1 VYHLIEQ
8 ADGTSIRAHPVGRF
22 NLQVGGRWFMGYEYT
37 SLRGT
42 LVRTLAAAS
51 LLLVNLTWGTVSAQS
66 PTAGAPATP
75 KAYIGLYGSNTIGV
89 LDTATGRI
97 LRTIKVP
104 AGPEAVIVAPDGRRV
119 YVSSEDATQLSVI
132 DTATDKVIKTLDLG
146 RSPEGMALSRDA
158 KTLLV
163 GMFDIGKLDVIDTAT
178 LKVIAQVPVAKPHGV
193 ALSPD
198 GRTAYVGQQDVPDH
212 SAIVVVDIPGRRV
225 TARVPVDQA
234 PRGLTVS
241 PDGKSLYFTKANSA
255 DILVLDTATN
265 RVATTITVGP
275 IPHQIAFTPDHKYAL
290 AVVQATG
297 QLAII
302 DAASHQVVKDVA
314 VGKFPHWVGL
324 TSDGALAY
332 VTNEGDNTVSV
343 VDMAKQQVVAT
354 LLVGDGPRKISLQR
368 GAGAMSEYLPPS
380 TAPAPEGFAARPLQ
394 PAVTGGTQ
402 IRMATFAFGPPTVT
416 VRVGQR
422 VTWINGDPV
431 PHTATAQDLRWNSD
445 QVVPGGSFT
454 MTWTQPGTYEYFCG
468 DHPFMRAKVIVTK

>member
-1 VYHLIEQ
+1 MMRERRIPFFSVRLR
-8 ADGTSIRAHPVGRF
+8 DRA
-22 NLQVGGRWFMGYEYT
+22 GGAA
-37 SLRGT
+37 
-42 LVRTLAAAS
+42 TLAVA
-51 LLLVNLTWGTVSAQS
+51 LLLTGLMWGASIPR
-66 PTAGAPATP
+66 PTAAANTAP
-75 KAYIGLYGSNTIGV
+75 KAYIGLYGNNTIGV
-89 LDTATGRI
+89 LDTATGHI

-104 AGPEAVIVAPDGRRV
+104 AGPEAVIATPDGRRV

-163 GMFDIGKLDVIDTAT
+163 ALFDIGKLDVIDTST
-178 LKVIAQVPVAKPHGV
+178 LKITAQVSVAKPHGV

-212 SAIVVVDIPGRRV
+212 TAIVVVDIPGRRV
-225 TARVPVDQA
+225 AAQLPVDQT

-241 PDGKSLYFTKANSA
+241 PDGKSMYFTEANSA
-255 DILVLDTATN
+255 EIQVLDTATN
-265 RVATTITVGP
+265 KVTAKIAVGP
-275 IPHQIAFTPDHKYAL
+275 IPHQIAFTPDHKHAL

-314 VGKFPHWVGL
+314 VGKFPHWVGI

-343 VDMAKQQVVAT
+343 VDLAKQQVVAT
-354 LLVGDGPRKISLQR
+354 ILVGDGPRKISLQR
-368 GAGAMSEYLPPS
+368 GPGAMSEYLPPS
-380 TAPAPEGFAARPLQ
+380 TTPAAQGFAARAPQ
-394 PAVTGGTQ
+394 PVVTRPGDTQ
-402 IRMATFAFGPPTVT
+402 IRMATFAFGPSTAT

-422 VTWINGDPV
+422 VTWIDGDPV
-431 PHTATAQDLRWNSD
+431 PHTATAKDLRWTSG

-454 MTWTQPGTYEYFCG
+454 MTMTKPGTYEYFCAN
-468 DHPFMRAKVIVTK
+468 HPFMAAKIIVTK

>member
-1 VYHLIEQ
+1 MMMRERRILFFSVLLRR
-8 ADGTSIRAHPVGRF
+8 RA
-22 NLQVGGRWFMGYEYT
+22 GGA
-37 SLRGT
+37 
-42 LVRTLAAAS
+42 RTLAVA
-51 LLLVNLTWGTVSAQS
+51 LLLTGLMWGTVPAPG
-66 PTAGAPATP
+66 PTAAATAAP
-75 KAYIGLYGSNTIGV
+75 KAYIGLYGNNTIGV
-89 LDTATGRI
+89 LDTATGHV

-104 AGPEAVIVAPDGRRV
+104 AGPEAVIATPDGRRV
-119 YVSSEDATQLSVI
+119 FVSSEDATQLSVI

-146 RSPEGMALSRDA
+146 KSPEGMALSRDA

-163 GMFDIGKLDVIDTAT
+163 ALFDIGKLDVIDTST
-178 LKVIAQVPVAKPHGV
+178 LKITAQVSVAKPHGV

-212 SAIVVVDIPGRRV
+212 TAVVVVDIPGRRV
-225 TARVPVDQA
+225 SARLPLDQA

-241 PDGKSLYFTKANSA
+241 PDGKSMYFTEANSA
-255 DILVLDTATN
+255 DIQVLDTATN
-265 RVATTITVGP
+265 KVTAKIAVGP

-314 VGKFPHWVGL
+314 VGKFPHWVGV

-354 LLVGDGPRKISLQR
+354 ILVGDGPRKISLQR
-368 GAGAMSEYLPPS
+368 GPGAMSEYLPPS
-380 TAPAPEGFAARPLQ
+380 TTPTPQGFAARAPQ
-394 PAVTGGTQ
+394 PTMARAGDTQ
-402 IRMATFAFGPPTVT
+402 IRMATFVFGPSTVT

-422 VTWINGDPV
+422 VTWIDGDPV
-431 PHTATAQDLRWNSD
+431 PHTATAKDLRWNSG

-454 MTWTQPGTYEYFCG
+454 MTMTKPGTYEYFCG
-468 DHPFMRAKVIVTK
+468 NHPFMQAKIIVTK